1 MQRRHQRGAALMM
14 GTGMRRWLTI
24 IFVLGLCTSVN
35 AQPRELIIAGIGA
48 TTCAHVLKS
57 YREGPKAMSYLIL
70 TWAQGFWSSQNA
82 MFLQAGAPLLR
93 NLAGDDEAHIKGL
106 MTACDGKPSVDFGII
121 VRDYFFELP
130 GYRNP
135 QAK

>member
-1 MQRRHQRGAALMM
+1 MQRRSQRRVIDM
-14 GTGMRRWLTI
+14 GTDMRRWLTI
-24 IFVLGLCTSVN
+24 IFFFGLCTSAN

-57 YREGPKAMSYLIL
+57 YRQGPKAMRYLIM

-82 MFLQAGAPLLR
+82 MLLQAGAPLLR
-93 NLAGDDEAHIKGL
+93 NLAGGDEAHIKGL